1 MYWVFIAYSNSWKV
15 ESAVGL
21 YLNSRERVEL
31 QPVSNSRV
39 ETKDRPEYSTDDEA
53 SPSVPSSKYCS
64 PGSRKHW
71 TILGSKGF

>member
-1 MYWVFIAYSNSWKV
+1 MYWVFIANSNSWKV
-15 ESAVGL
+15 EGVVGL

-53 SPSVPSSKYCS
+53 SPGVPYQSIIVLAVVN
-64 PGSRKHW
+64 
-71 TILGSKGF
+71 TEQF

>member
-39 ETKDRPEYSTDDEA
+39 ETKYRPEYSTDDEA
-53 SPSVPSSKYCS
+53 SPSVPLSKYCS
-64 PGSRKHW
+64 SGSRKH
-71 TILGSKGF
+71 